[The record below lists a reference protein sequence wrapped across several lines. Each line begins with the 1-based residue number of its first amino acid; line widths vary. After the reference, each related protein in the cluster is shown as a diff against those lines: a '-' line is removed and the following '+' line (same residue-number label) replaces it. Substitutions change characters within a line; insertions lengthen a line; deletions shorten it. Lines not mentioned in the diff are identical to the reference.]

1 MSARTRRLTALL
13 LMMVL
18 LLAGCGSLNF
28 SSAEAPEIIAND
40 GSTIGDRTPWC
51 TANPDLAAELRA
63 AIEREENVTI
73 QGWDTEV
80 IAACLDEMM
89 ELPEL
94 FWFRGYHI
102 AATTGLRTSAE
113 ITFTWLYEDG
123 PQKYQVLCAK
133 SDEILEYAPVW
144 DDYALA
150 LYIYEWLER
159 NVTYA
164 ENEGYDQTAYA
175 AICEGSAVCGGIA
188 DAFAFLM
195 NYAGRDAC
203 TVTGDAW
210 QDGEKSTHAWNY
222 AVLDGAVYGFDPTWD
237 NTDMYDANGA
247 EYQAHDWFALTSAQM
262 NTAHTPGKPAD
273 DITATA
279 NADNYYIRQNCLITE
294 DSMDAVYNAI
304 QPQYAAGSNSLTF
317 RCASRA
323 VFDTVCFRLF
333 DLQEISSVLRRMGAI
348 GYGNYMLTYTQQP
361 DLFSVTIYL

>member
-1 MSARTRRLTALL
+1 MSARTRRLVALL
-13 LMMVL
+13 LVMVL

-28 SSAEAPEIIAND
+28 SSAEAPEIITTD
-40 GSTIGDRTPWC
+40 GSTLGDRTPWC

-80 IAACLDEMM
+80 IAACLDELM
-89 ELPEL
+89 EEPEL

-102 AATTGLRTSAE
+102 TATTGLRTTAE

-123 PQKYQVLCAK
+123 PAKYQALCAK
-133 SDEILEYAPVW
+133 SDEVLQYAPVW

-150 LYIYEWLER
+150 LYLYEWLER

-188 DAFAFLM
+188 DAFAFLLHR
-195 NYAGRDAC
+195 AGREAC

-237 NTDMYDANGA
+237 NTDMYDANGV
-247 EYQAHDWFALTSAQM
+247 EYQAHDWFALTSEQM
-262 NTAHTPGKPAD
+262 NTAHTPNTANA
-273 DITATA
+273 ITATA

-304 QPQYAAGSNSLTF
+304 QPQFAAGSNCLTF
-317 RCASRA
+317 RCASRT

-348 GYGNYMLTYTQQP
+348 GYGNYTLTYTQQP

>member
-1 MSARTRRLTALL
+1 MSARTRRLVALL
-13 LMMVL
+13 LVMVL

-28 SSAEAPEIIAND
+28 SSAEAPEIIATD

-51 TANPDLAAELRA
+51 TANPALAELLRA
-63 AIEREENVTI
+63 AIMREENVTV
-73 QGWDTEV
+73 QGWDTDT

-102 AATTGLRTSAE
+102 TATTGLRTNAD
-113 ITFTWLYEDG
+113 ITFTWLYDDG
-123 PQKYQVLCAK
+123 PAKYQALCDK
-133 SDEILEYAPVW
+133 CDEILTWAPVW

-150 LYIYEWLER
+150 LYLYEWLAR

-195 NYAGRDAC
+195 QRTGRAAC
-203 TVTGDAW
+203 TVTGEAV
-210 QDGEKSTHAWNY
+210 QDGERSTHAWNY

-237 NTDMYDANGA
+237 NTDLYDAEGN
-247 EYQAHDWFALTSAQM
+247 EYLAHDWFAVTSAEM
-262 NTAHTPGKPAD
+262 NTAHTPD
-273 DITATA
+273 ESDNITAIA
-279 NADNYYIRQNCLITE
+279 NADNYYIRQGCLITE
-294 DSMDAVYNAI
+294 DSMDAVYAAI
-304 QPQYAAGSNSLTF
+304 QPQFAAGCSALTF
-317 RCASRA
+317 RCASRT
-323 VFDTVCFRLF
+323 VFETVCFRLF

-348 GYGNYMLTYTQQP
+348 GYGNYTLTYTQQP
-361 DLFSVTIYL
+361 DLFSVTIFL